1 MASEPDEPSA
11 TAGPGAGAAP
21 ASPPQPLWRRALPFV
36 LGLGLIVFVV
46 ARLDLQAFVQ
56 NLLRVNVPLYLGFC
70 LVFILVLLGADAF
83 ATALVYRRSVAPVRF
98 LEFYVVRGAAYL
110 PSILNHHV
118 GQAFITYFLSRTHGV
133 PLWRVAGATLLV
145 YASWMG
151 CLLGLACVALLLTGQ
166 PAAWL
171 VLPIGAGVI
180 YLAVIVWR
188 PAMLAR
194 RALLAPLF
202 EAGVSGHLI
211 ALVARLPHLVVLF
224 VGTWVPFLFFDVT
237 IPLSAALTYIP
248 ILMVASTLPLTPQGV
263 GTRDVLAAVLF
274 EGFAAGETSEQRL
287 AAIAAATASFAVVI
301 TLIEVVIGAIL
312 MRLVL
317 PRLDRARGEASPKSP
332 EAQPEVLR

>member
-11 TAGPGAGAAP
+11 TADPGGGAVP

-46 ARLDLQAFVQ
+46 ARLDLDAFVQ
-56 NLLRVNVPLYLGFC
+56 NLWRVNVPLYLGFC
-70 LVFILVLLGADAF
+70 LIFILVLLAADAF

-98 LEFYVVRGAAYL
+98 RDFYVVRGAAYL

-118 GQAFITYFLSRTHGV
+118 GQAFITYFLSRAYGV

-166 PAAWL
+166 PVAWL
-171 VLPIGAGVI
+171 ALPLGAGVV
-180 YLAVIVWR
+180 YLVVIAWHPPV
-188 PAMLAR
+188 LAR
-194 RALLAPLF
+194 RSLLAPLF

-211 ALVARLPHLVVLF
+211 ALVARLPHLIVLF
-224 VGTWVPFLFFDVT
+224 LGTWLPFLFFDVN

-248 ILMVASTLPLTPQGV
+248 ILMVVATLPLTPQGV
-263 GTRDVLAAVLF
+263 GTRDVLAGVLF
-274 EGFAAGETSEQRL
+274 ERFAPGETGEQRL
-287 AAIAAATASFAVVI
+287 AAIAAATASFVVAI
-301 TLIEVVIGAIL
+301 TLIEIVLGAFL
-312 MRLVL
+312 MRWVL
-317 PRLDRARGEASPKSP
+317 PRLERR
-332 EAQPEVLR
+332 